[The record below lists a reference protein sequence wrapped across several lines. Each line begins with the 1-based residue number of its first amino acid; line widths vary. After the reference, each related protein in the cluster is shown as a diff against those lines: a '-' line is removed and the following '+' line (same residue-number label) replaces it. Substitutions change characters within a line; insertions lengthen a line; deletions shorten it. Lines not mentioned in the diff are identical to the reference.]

1 MPGLLDSGQGSQ
13 IHMWKVGRPKTLF
26 SQLISFPLR
35 QPPII
40 RGKSLAGYNWGWFKA
55 PMG

>member
-1 MPGLLDSGQGSQ
+1 MLGLLGSGQGSQ
-13 IHMWKVGRPKTLF
+13 IHMWKVDRPKTLF
-26 SQLISFPLR
+26 SQLISFHLP

-40 RGKSLAGYNWGWFKA
+40 CGKSLAGYNWGWFEA